1 MPGPARSGNMPVKC
15 TRLKADGSPCLAPA
29 MKSSDVCFFHASNA
43 EFTETV
49 KKQDE
54 AFDIAAELKQQLR
67 NVKKA
72 RASSLEKAK
81 LILDITKL
89 LKECEG
95 GKTEPEAEE
104 KKKPTPREILLGK
117 K

>member
-1 MPGPARSGNMPVKC
+1 MPVKC

-29 MKSSDVCFFHASNA
+29 MKNADYCFFHATNDDVKA
-43 EFTETV
+43 AV

-54 AFDIAAELKQQLR
+54 AFDMAAELKLQLR

-72 RASSLEKAK
+72 RGNSLEKAR
-81 LILDITKL
+81 LILDITKAL
-89 LKECEG
+89 RDIEG
-95 GKTEPEAEE
+95 KGQGEAEAEE

>member
-1 MPGPARSGNMPVKC
+1 MSVKC

-29 MKSSDVCFFHASNA
+29 MKNADVCFFHCSNS

-49 KKQDE
+49 RKQDE
-54 AFDIAAELKQQLR
+54 AFDMAAELKQQLR

-72 RASSLEKAK
+72 KALPLEKAR
-81 LILDITKL
+81 LILDITKAL
-89 LKECEG
+89 RDIEG
-95 GKTEPEAEE
+95 KGQGEAKTEEN
-104 KKKPTPREILLGK
+104 KKPTPREILLGK

>member
-1 MPGPARSGNMPVKC
+1 MPVKC

-29 MKSSDVCFFHASNA
+29 MKNADVCFFHATNDDVKA
-43 EFTETV
+43 AV

-54 AFDIAAELKQQLR
+54 ALDIAAELKLQLR

-72 RASSLEKAK
+72 RANSLEKAK
-81 LILDITKL
+81 LILEIVKA
-89 LKECEG
+89 LKDLEG
-95 GKTEPEAEE
+95 KGQGETETEE

>member
-1 MPGPARSGNMPVKC
+1 MSVKC

-29 MKSSDVCFFHASNA
+29 MKNADVCFFHASNA
-43 EFTETV
+43 DFTEAV

-54 AFDIAAELKQQLR
+54 AFDIAAELRQQLR
-67 NVKKA
+67 NVKRA
-72 RASSLEKAK
+72 RANSLEKAR
-81 LILDITKL
+81 LILDITKAL
-89 LKECEG
+89 RDIEG
-95 GKTEPEAEE
+95 KGQGEAETEE

>member
-1 MPGPARSGNMPVKC
+1 MPIKC

-29 MKSSDVCFFHASNA
+29 MKNADVCFFHCSNA

-54 AFDIAAELKQQLR
+54 AFDIAAELKLQLR

-72 RASSLEKAK
+72 RANSLEKAK
-81 LILDITKL
+81 LILEIVKA
-89 LKECEG
+89 LKDLEG
-95 GKTEPEAEE
+95 KGQGEAGTEES
-104 KKKPTPREILLGK
+104 KKPTPREILLGK

>member
-1 MPGPARSGNMPVKC
+1 MSVKC
-15 TRLKADGSPCLAPA
+15 TRLKADGSSCLAPA
-29 MKSSDVCFFHASNA
+29 MKNADVCFFHASNA
-43 EFTETV
+43 DFTETV

-54 AFDIAAELKQQLR
+54 AFDIAAELRQQLR

-72 RASSLEKAK
+72 RANSLEKAR
-81 LILDITKL
+81 LILDITKAL
-89 LKECEG
+89 RDIEG
-95 GKTEPEAEE
+95 KGQGEAETEE

>member
-1 MPGPARSGNMPVKC
+1 MSVKC

-29 MKSSDVCFFHASNA
+29 MKNADVCFFHASNA
-43 EFTETV
+43 DFMETV

-54 AFDIAAELKQQLR
+54 AFDIAAELRQQLR

-72 RASSLEKAK
+72 RANSLEKAR
-81 LILDITKL
+81 LILDITKAL
-89 LKECEG
+89 RDIEG
-95 GKTEPEAEE
+95 KGQGEAETEE